1 MSLRAGAA
9 KAVITPPVGYPM
21 GAWGLRQGVAQ
32 AVHDDLY
39 ARALVLHDGTT
50 TIGIVAL
57 DIVGISKEIL
67 AGIRRQ
73 TEQLCGITADRL
85 LVSSTHNH
93 TTPAIFTEIPPAL
106 AAYAV
111 HLADVV
117 AGVVAEAAHRMEPA
131 RAGHGAGDLSGVSI
145 NRQFRERPVDTA
157 VGVLRVDSRSGRPIA
172 RVFTWACHNLCIG
185 GSERLWSADF
195 TGVACRLL
203 DKQNPG
209 SVSLFLQGAGGD
221 IHPFDWWFGNTRSKH
236 LHTFEDAES
245 LGTMLAA
252 ETTKRTESIG
262 TSSTIRLAA
271 VADTV
276 QMARHR
282 VTWTVD
288 QAERLNKSLVKQL
301 GVYHGDTWPKGTTT
315 TIAGE
320 RHPEIY
326 GNGANEL
333 KLAMNQDKPPIP
345 AEIQAFRIG
354 DLRIACN
361 PGELFNELGSMIK
374 DSAGGDI
381 WAASYCNDY
390 TGYVSTRMPYR
401 KIADVPL
408 EEIVDM
414 KKYRCY
420 YGTTTSPFAEGAGE
434 DLAAAEIALV
444 RRLDAKR

>member
-1 MSLRAGAA
+1 MALRAGAA

-32 AVHDDLY
+32 GVHDDLY
-39 ARALVLHDGTT
+39 ARALVLDDGTT

-57 DIVGISKEIL
+57 DVAGITKEVL

-73 TEQLCGITADRL
+73 TERLCGITADRL

-93 TTPAIFTEIPPAL
+93 TTPAILNEVSPAL
-106 AAYAV
+106 AGYV
-111 HLADVV
+111 LHLADVV

-131 RAGHGAGDLSGVSI
+131 KAGHGAGDLPGASI
-145 NRQFRERPVDTA
+145 NRQYRERPVDTSL
-157 VGVLRVDSRSGRPIA
+157 GVLRVDTRSGRPIA
-172 RVFTWACHNLCIG
+172 RVLTWACHNLCIG
-185 GSERLWSADF
+185 GSDRLWSADF

-203 DKQNPG
+203 DQQSPG
-209 SVSLFLQGAGGD
+209 SVGIFLQGAGGD
-221 IHPFDWWFGNTRSKH
+221 VHPFDWFFGNARSKH
-236 LHTFEDAES
+236 LHTYEDAES

-252 ETTKRTESIG
+252 EAMQQAERVAPSSSIK
-262 TSSTIRLAA
+262 LAS

-276 QMARHR
+276 HMARHR
-282 VTWTVD
+282 VSWTVE
-288 QAERLNKSLVKQL
+288 QAERLNKGLVKKL
-301 GVYHGDTWPKGTTT
+301 GVYRGDTWPKGTTT
-315 TIAGE
+315 AIAGE

-333 KLAMNQDKPPIP
+333 KLARNQDKPPIP

-374 DSAGGDI
+374 DGAGGDI
-381 WAASYCNDY
+381 WVASYCNDY
-390 TGYVSTRMPYR
+390 TGYISTRMSYR
-401 KIADVPL
+401 KIAQVPL
-408 EEIVDM
+408 NEIVDM
-414 KKYRCY
+414 KKYRRY

-434 DLAAAEIALV
+434 DLVAAEIALV
-444 RRLDAKR
+444 KRLDTRG